1 MNFDKVNKGFT
12 FLANMTVIVGLILLV
27 IELRQANKMALRESY
42 AELSNMGM
50 QTNALVINN
59 LEFASLKAKLRS
71 KKPQLSA
78 IEKELADAWLFTQF
92 NWWSSIQNS
101 YELGLIDEMR
111 YERYLITAARIT
123 TTYPGFY
130 ELYLDVLADWSK
142 KDSVDMGSWTFH
154 QKLIKRMSLI
164 E

>member
-50 QTNALVINN
+50 QTKALVINN
-59 LEFASLKAKLRS
+59 PEFASLKAKLRS

-111 YERYLITAARIT
+111 YERYLTTAVRIT